1 MILNVSSV
9 RTRPG
14 TQPDRRAQRRAARRD
29 DNRTEILDA
38 AEVVFGARG
47 VRNGSLREI
56 AAQAGFSTGAIYL
69 FFESKEHLLA
79 EALTRRATELVTTL
93 KVEAER
99 DRAPLAK
106 LHAIIDAMV
115 AFFDARPHFRGLL
128 RHMSGGA
135 EIVGPAL
142 AEHAVDVDGLFDTA
156 MGLLA
161 EIVRS
166 GQRGGEIRDGD
177 AAAIARLYS
186 VLVNEQVLLGDAGA
200 GTLTR
205 EQFHGLVDGALRRPL
220 RSAARPGPRRRAT
233 PASR

>member
-1 MILNVSSV
+1 MLLNVGSV

-38 AEVVFGARG
+38 AERVFGARG
-47 VRNGSLREI
+47 VRDGSLREI

-69 FFESKEHLLA
+69 FFDSKDHLLA
-79 EALTRRATELVTTL
+79 ETLSRRATELVATL

-99 DRAPLAK
+99 DLAPLAK
-106 LHAIIDAMV
+106 LHGIVDAMV

-142 AEHAVDVDGLFDTA
+142 AEHAPDVDGLFDTA
-156 MGLLA
+156 MSLLA
-161 EIVRS
+161 EIVRT
-166 GQRGGEIRDGD
+166 GQRRREIRDGD

-186 VLVNEQVLLGDAGA
+186 VLVNEQVLLGDGGA

-205 EQFHGLVDGALRRPL
+205 DQFHGFVDGALRRPV
-220 RSAARPGPRRRAT
+220 RSAARPEAR
-233 PASR
+233 